1 MNKRVIYP
9 NDQGGVSVIVPADC
23 GLTIEQIAAK
33 DVPEGKEFQ
42 IVDVSEIPS
51 DRTYRNAWE
60 YLDGVKINIEKA
72 IEIQKD
78 KIRAERAPLLE
89 DLDIQ
94 YMKALEAGD
103 TQKQEEISAEKQ
115 KLRDVTA
122 LVVASNTE
130 DLKKMSCENL
140 IAEKT

>member
-1 MNKRVIYP
+1 MSKT
-9 NDQGGVSVIVPADC
+9 A
-23 GLTIEQIAAK
+23 
-33 DVPEGKEFQ
+33 
-42 IVDVSEIPS
+42 
-51 DRTYRNAWE
+51 RTYRNAWE